1 MITTAEFGG
10 VQSAQLIDV
19 ANFQGAFDW
28 AAARRQVP
36 QLAGGICKL
45 TEGLTFTDA
54 DAAHNWAGIKDQGIV
69 RGGYHFGHPGEDATA
84 QAQRFVA
91 EAGRLGLTDAD
102 MLALDLE
109 VSDGRSPQQV
119 ADWAQTFMRVTET
132 ERPHNPL
139 LVYTMVSFATG
150 GESAGLGK
158 YPLWLARP
166 GSVAPVAP
174 PPWAKWTFWQWGTR
188 NGDDADAFNG
198 TAAQLHDWVE
208 GFAPVPA
215 KPPAGGTTG
224 TGPYRHATTQ
234 PMTLAELAASRNT
247 TPTHLVEMSGDNYTA
262 GDWAHLAKLNL
273 PVGTRYYTSNP

>member
-19 ANFQGAFDW
+19 ANFQGKFDW
-28 AAARRQVP
+28 AGAVRQVP
-36 QLAGGICKL
+36 GLAGGIAKL

-54 DAAHNWAGIKDQGIV
+54 DAAHNWAGIKGQNLV

-91 EAGRLGLTDAD
+91 EAGKLGLTGSDL
-102 MLALDLE
+102 LALDLE

-119 ADWAQTFMRVTET
+119 ASWAQTFMHVLET

-166 GSVAPVAP
+166 GNVAPVAP

-198 TAAQLHDWVE
+198 TTAQLHAWVE
-208 GFAPVPA
+208 GFAPVTPA
-215 KPPAGGTTG
+215 PTPQGK
-224 TGPYRHATTQ
+224 GPYRHATTQ

-247 TPTHLVEMSGDNYTA
+247 TITHLVEVSGDNYTD
-262 GDWAHLAKLNL
+262 GDWAHLSKLDL